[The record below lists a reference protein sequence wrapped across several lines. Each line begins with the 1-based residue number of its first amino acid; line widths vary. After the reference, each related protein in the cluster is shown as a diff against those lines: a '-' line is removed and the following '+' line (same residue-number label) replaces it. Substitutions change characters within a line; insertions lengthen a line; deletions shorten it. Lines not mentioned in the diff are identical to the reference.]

1 MRTIFLLDIDC
12 FFASVEMAL
21 HPELRGKPLCIGG
34 CRPSHRQVGETRP
47 RPDGVRVGGERGIV
61 ACPNYEARAYGVKTR
76 MPLRTAERLLP
87 PEAVFLPGNHYL
99 YGKCSERVMSILY
112 DFTPD
117 IEQVSVDEA
126 YMDVTRCLHFWTSPN
141 SDSDGRTSAPLR
153 MAAAIKERIRC
164 ECRLGVSIGIA
175 SNKVCAKIAAGLKK
189 PDGLVMVPHGREKEF
204 LAPLPIEVV
213 PGVGKKTLPKL
224 HARGIFTVA
233 DVLTQKLGPHS
244 WIGRHLTTV
253 ANGNDEQVITYTR
266 VEKSISRDT
275 TFGHD
280 TDDPTLITSML
291 YYLTERCCKTLRKR
305 NQCASTVTVK
315 VRFTDFTTVQKQTT
329 LHLATENEEDIF
341 TVVRHMLKDLL
352 PGWRRIRLVGIKVSH
367 LSASNHTGSQGVLCI
382 AVSEK
387 LSTLHHR
394 LDALQAKYGYR
405 SIRWGITHALHE
417 TFRADEE
424 GTGAPMHQ

>member
-1 MRTIFLLDIDC
+1 
-12 FFASVEMAL
+12 
-21 HPELRGKPLCIGG
+21 
-34 CRPSHRQVGETRP
+34 
-47 RPDGVRVGGERGIV
+47 
-61 ACPNYEARAYGVKTR
+61 

-87 PEAVFLPGNHYL
+87 PEAVFLPGNHHL

-141 SDSDGRTSAPLR
+141 SDSNGRTSAPLR
-153 MAAAIKERIRC
+153 MAAAIKERIQH

-175 SNKVCAKIAAGLKK
+175 SNKVCAKIAASLKK

-213 PGVGKKTLPKL
+213 PGVGKKTLPGL

-244 WIGRHLTTV
+244 WIGRYLTTV
-253 ANGNDEQVITYTR
+253 ANGNDEQVMTYNR

-291 YYLTERCCKTLRKR
+291 YYLTERCCKTLRER
-305 NQCASTVTVK
+305 NQRASTVTVR
-315 VRFTDFTTVQKQTT
+315 VRFANFTTVQKQTT

-341 TVVRHMLKDLL
+341 AVVQHTLKDLL
-352 PGWRRIRLVGIKVSH
+352 PERRRIRLVGVKASH
-367 LSASNHTGSQGVLCI
+367 LSASNHAGSQGVLSI
-382 AVSEK
+382 AASEK

-405 SIRWGITHALHE
+405 SIRWGITQALHE

-424 GTGAPMHQ
+424 GTGLPANQQESVAVHFHQE